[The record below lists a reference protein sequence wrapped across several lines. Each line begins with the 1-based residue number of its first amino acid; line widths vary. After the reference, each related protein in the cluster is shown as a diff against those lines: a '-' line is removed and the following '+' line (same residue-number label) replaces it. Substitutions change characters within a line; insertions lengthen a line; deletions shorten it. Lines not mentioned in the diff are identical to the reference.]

1 MCEPGRHGEVKGY
14 GVNSQT
20 LPLISD
26 GRLEITYLGYGA
38 GNFHP
43 APFKSQNFMG
53 SQKPVTV
60 FPQRCVLQLPSL
72 SRSSSRSFEVFA
84 ADLALLVR
92 P

>member
-1 MCEPGRHGEVKGY
+1 MTGY

-26 GRLEITYLGYGA
+26 DRPEIIYLCYGA

-53 SQKPVTV
+53 SQKPLRSSHSAA
-60 FPQRCVLQLPSL
+60 FCSVLSL
-72 SRSSSRSFEVFA
+72 SRSSSRSFVVFA